1 MLRSLLPSS
10 IAPGLRSGGF
20 ARKLETYQTGRHV
33 SKVLFFTTWH
43 CGSYQVTACF
53 FVLPSKVGIHPKNS
67 MRLTPA
73 QIDAIKSTAQDVLGQ
88 GVQVT
93 LFGSRVHDDQKGG
106 DVDLMVEVLQV
117 VQEPAL
123 MAARLASR
131 VSRSMHGRKVD
142 VLLKAPNLL
151 EQPIHR
157 IATQEGVRL

>member
-1 MLRSLLPSS
+1 M
-10 IAPGLRSGGF
+10 RSGGF
-20 ARKLETYQTGRHV
+20 ARKLDPTKRELMFE
-33 SKVLFFTTWH
+33 KCCFFSTQH
-43 CGSYQVTACF
+43 CGSYEVTTCL
-53 FVLPSKVGIHPKNS
+53 FVIPAKAGIHPKTS

-73 QIDAIKSTAQDVLGQ
+73 QIDTIKSTAQDVLGQ

-106 DVDLMVEVLQV
+106 DVDLMVEVLQA

-157 IATQEGVRL
+157 IAVQEGVRL